1 MRRLPALLL
10 LSLAAL
16 ALPGVAAAR
25 APDHGLSGEV
35 RAIYLQGQA
44 APTPALQALDA
55 LRERALNDRD
65 AALRLQVD
73 EAQCRLGLD
82 IDQTRSLA
90 VARAG
95 LQAVGE
101 PEGDSPAADTLRRH
115 RLRLAQCETSA
126 QSASGEER
134 LALERLDQLE
144 RQAQAR
150 GWTAEQALAQ
160 VNRGALRSQ
169 MGDLAGGQRD
179 LLTACRAFQRLDDEI
194 ELAECHG
201 QLANHY
207 GRAGDRDAA
216 LRLSRQLVERASDR
230 GLRHE
235 LGIRLYNLA
244 KQLADKEEWPEAR
257 TRYEQA
263 LVIEREKNDA
273 VGIAYNQRGLG
284 EVLVAQQQAD
294 LALPLLREART
305 TFTAMTLPDLAEL
318 AAITEAEALQQLGR
332 HAEALAV
339 LAPIERTVR
348 ERTSLANPLRFAR
361 VRAQAQAALGQWRE
375 AAASLKELQEMTLKQ
390 HRGQLDAQS
399 AGLRLQFDRERDEA
413 RLETLEAAAAQN
425 RQLTVL
431 SIVAAALAVL
441 LLVVTATYAVYKVRL
456 ARRLQNL
463 AMTDTLTGLPNRR
476 AMEARAAQLE
486 GRGAEDGGFAVV
498 LLDLDHFKTVNDRHG
513 HAGGDRVLAE
523 VGRRLPPLLRQ
534 QDRLGRWGGEE
545 FLALLPGTDGDSAR
559 HVAERMREAMR
570 AEPVPLDDGRVIEIT
585 ASLGVAAGAPGESLE
600 AVLARADLALYRA
613 KAQGRDRVVLDT
625 D

>member
-1 MRRLPALLL
+1 VRLAPASL
-10 LSLAAL
+10 LSGLL
-16 ALPGVAAAR
+16 ALSLTGTAAAR
-25 APDHGLSGEV
+25 EADHGLNGEV

-44 APTPALQALDA
+44 APTPALQALDD
-55 LRERALNDRD
+55 LRRRAGQNGDVV
-65 AALRLQVD
+65 LRLQVD
-73 EAQCRLGLD
+73 EAQCRLSLD

-90 VARAG
+90 IARAG
-95 LQAVGE
+95 LQAVAE
-101 PEGDSPAADTLRRH
+101 PTGDTPAADLLRRA

-126 QSASGEER
+126 LSASGQER
-134 LALERLDQLE
+134 EALERLDQLE
-144 RQAQAR
+144 REAQAR
-150 GWTAEQALAQ
+150 GWEAERALAL

-169 MGDLAGGQRD
+169 LGDLANGQRD
-179 LLTACRAFQRLDDEI
+179 LLIACRTFQRLDDEI

-201 QLANHY
+201 QLANHN
-207 GRAGDRDAA
+207 GRAGDLDMAI
-216 LRLSRQLVERASDR
+216 RLSRQLVERAESR

-244 KQLADKEEWPEAR
+244 KLLVDKEEWPEAR
-257 TRYEQA
+257 THYEAA
-263 LVIEREKNDA
+263 LRLEREKNDP

-284 EVLVAQQQAD
+284 QVLVAQHQAD
-294 LALPLLREART
+294 LALPLLREARA
-305 TFTAMTLPDLAEL
+305 TFIAMTLPDLADL

-332 HAEALAV
+332 HADALAV
-339 LAPIERTVR
+339 LAPIENAVR
-348 ERTSLANPLRFAR
+348 SSPGDANLLKFTR
-361 VRAQAQAALGQWRE
+361 VRAAAQTALGQWRD
-375 AAASLKELQEMTLKQ
+375 AAGSLRELDALTLRQ
-390 HRGQLDAQS
+390 HRRQLDAQS

-413 RLETLEAAAAQN
+413 RLESLEAAAAQN

-431 SIVAAALAVL
+431 SVVAAALAGL
-441 LLVVTATYAVYKVRL
+441 LLLMTAAYAVYKVRL

-476 AMEARAAQLE
+476 AMEARASQFEA
-486 GRGAEDGGFAVV
+486 RGAEDGGFAVV
-498 LLDLDHFKTVNDRHG
+498 LMDLDHFKTVNDRHG

-545 FLALLPGTDGDSAR
+545 FLVLLPGTDGASAR
-559 HVAERMREAMR
+559 QVAERMREAMQ
-570 AEPVPLDDGRVIEIT
+570 AEPVPMEDGRVIDIT
-585 ASLGVAAGAPGESLE
+585 ASLGVAEGAPGEGLE